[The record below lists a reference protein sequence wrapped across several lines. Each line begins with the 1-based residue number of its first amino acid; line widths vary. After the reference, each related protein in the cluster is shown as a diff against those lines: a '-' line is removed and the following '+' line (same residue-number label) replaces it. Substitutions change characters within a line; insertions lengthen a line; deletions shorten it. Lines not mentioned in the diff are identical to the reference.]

1 MNKGEDRDWAW
12 LKRDPVR
19 RHREVRPNR
28 TAIVELA
35 TGRALTFAEL
45 DAEIGRAADWLDAN
59 VAPGGRIAV
68 LGRNSLS
75 QVLLYYGCQRAGR
88 VFVPLNW
95 RLSGAEIAVLLD
107 DCAPDVFA
115 HDAEFAREAGAALAE
130 APVRRVMGSEDLAAD
145 LAASP
150 VSDAVISDPHAPA
163 ALLYTSGT
171 TGKPKGVILTAKWM
185 YASALNFT
193 QISELTPASV
203 MLCDTPLF
211 HTVGLKAA
219 LAGSM
224 VAGATFL
231 MSDRFVP
238 GVTLARLADKALGVT
253 HSFCVPQ
260 MAQAMMAEPAF
271 ETADLSHIKALFS
284 GGAPLPRPIT
294 EAFLAKSVI
303 LANGY
308 GMTEAGSTLC
318 MPLDAAVIA
327 AKMDSAGLPAPSV
340 MLRLVGPDGVDV
352 KDGEVGEV
360 WLSGP
365 SLMPGYWNQP
375 EATAKALTADGWLKT
390 GDAARRDADGF
401 IFIVDRWKDMYITGG
416 ENVYPAEVEAVLIAA
431 LEAPEI
437 AVVGVPDARW
447 GETGVAFVAGAS
459 LTEAAILAACDGRLA
474 RYKHPRHVRF
484 IEALP
489 RTASGKIQ
497 KDVLRRLFAAEMEST
512 PAS

>member
-1 MNKGEDRDWAW
+1 MNRDWAW

-19 RHREVRPNR
+19 RHAEVRPHR

-35 TGRALTFAEL
+35 TGRSVTFAEL
-45 DAEIGRAADWLDAN
+45 DREIGRAAGWLEAH
-59 VAPGGRIAV
+59 VAPSGRIAF

-95 RLSGAEIAVLLD
+95 RLSGAELAVLLE
-107 DCAPDVFA
+107 DCAPDVFV
-115 HDAEFAREAGAALAE
+115 HDDEFAREAE
-130 APVRRVMGSEDLAAD
+130 AG

-150 VSDAVISDPHAPA
+150 VKRVIGSADFAAALTAASPSDAVIADPFAPA

-185 YASALNFT
+185 YASAQNFVH
-193 QISELTPASV
+193 ISELSADSI

-238 GVTLARLADKALGVT
+238 GVTLGRLADKALGVT

-260 MAQAMMAEPAF
+260 MAQAMMAEPSF
-271 ETADLSHIKALFS
+271 EAADLSHIKALFS

-294 EAFLAKSVI
+294 EAFLEKGVV

-327 AKMDSAGLPAPSV
+327 AKMDSAGLPSPTV
-340 MLRLVGPDGVDV
+340 MLRLVGPDGADV

-390 GDAARRDADGF
+390 GDAARRDEDGF

-447 GETGVAFVAGAS
+447 GETGVAFVASAA
-459 LTEAAILAACDGRLA
+459 LTEAAVLAACDGRLA

-497 KDVLRRLFAAEMEST
+497 KDVLRRLFAAETESVN
-512 PAS
+512 